1 MESISVSTQRDF
13 LRLNVGF
20 IIHQTVGYYR
30 DFPFESDKI
39 HIPPDL
45 DLEQLSGNA
54 KVTRAAQ
61 GLLVQVKMRANTAA
75 QCVRC
80 LDDFSQP
87 LEIEFTELY
96 AFSPNSATESG
107 LLVPEIGKID
117 LEPLIREEMLLAVP
131 ISPLCSPDCKGICP
145 VCGGNRNETPC
156 QHDEGPLESRLDV
169 LQNLLEQ
176 EQNST

>member
-1 MESISVSTQRDF
+1 MDSIPVSTLRDF

-30 DFPFESDKI
+30 DFPFECEKI
-39 HIPPDL
+39 HLAPDL

-61 GLLVQVKMRANTAA
+61 GLLVQVRMKANTMA

-96 AFSPNSATESG
+96 AFSPNSATDSG

-131 ISPLCSPDCKGICP
+131 ISPLCSPDCQGICP
-145 VCGGNRNETPC
+145 VCGGNRNHVPC
-156 QHDEGPLESRLDV
+156 QHEEEISDPRLDI
-169 LQNLLEQ
+169 LRNLLEE
-176 EQNST
+176 EQDSS